1 MSRESRHAGCTI
13 GAGAWSSAVPLP
25 SDNGRGLPRAGQ
37 REEGREVEPGDV
49 LLAERREIDAGVVA
63 AARRGDPAAF
73 TAIVHHY
80 EHRLRVLAYHILQD
94 PQLMDDALQE
104 VFVEVYKGLPRFR
117 GDAALGTWLHRITCN
132 VCLQQLRRSA
142 RRPAITQA
150 PVDEDCAAPDEVAA
164 VIDKRVI
171 AAALADLPAE
181 QRVLVLLV
189 DRDGYDYRAA
199 GQLLGIPRGTVAS
212 RLATARGKLRVSLG
226 LGAAPTAAQS

>member
-1 MSRESRHAGCTI
+1 
-13 GAGAWSSAVPLP
+13 
-25 SDNGRGLPRAGQ
+25 
-37 REEGREVEPGDV
+37 VEPDDA
-49 LLAERREIDAGVVA
+49 LLDERREIEAGVVA
-63 AARRGDPAAF
+63 AARRGDHAAF

-104 VFVEVYKGLPRFR
+104 VFVEAYKGLPRFR

-142 RRPAITQA
+142 RRPTIAPA
-150 PVDEDCAAPDEVAA
+150 PVDEDCAVPDEVAA

-181 QRVLVLLV
+181 QRILVLLV
-189 DRDGYDYRAA
+189 DRDGYDYRACA
-199 GQLLGIPRGTVAS
+199 KLLGIPRGTVAS
-212 RLATARGKLRVSLG
+212 RLAAARSRLRASLG
-226 LGAAPTAAQS
+226 LGTEQAALRP

>member
-1 MSRESRHAGCTI
+1 VSRESRHAGCTI
-13 GAGAWSSAVPLP
+13 GAGPWSNAVQLP
-25 SDNGRGLPRAGQ
+25 FDNGPGLPRAGQ
-37 REEGREVEPGDV
+37 CEEGREVEPDDA
-49 LLAERREIDAGVVA
+49 LLDERREIEAGVVA
-63 AARRGDPAAF
+63 AARRGNHAAF

-104 VFVEVYKGLPRFR
+104 VFVEAYKGLPRFR

-142 RRPAITQA
+142 RRPAIAQA
-150 PVDEDCAAPDEVAA
+150 RVDEDCAAPDEVAA

-181 QRVLVLLV
+181 QRILVLLV

-199 GQLLGIPRGTVAS
+199 GKLLGIPRGTVAS
-212 RLATARGKLRVSLG
+212 RLSAARGSLRASLG
-226 LGAAPTAAQS
+226 LRPEHTEARS